1 MPNQPAVDLERLE
14 CSCPDPRRD
23 AEAIYDL
30 TGRAFAPQGYWA
42 WTEYCRTCYFHR
54 NTYDWSASR
63 IGRLDGKLVTHWGT
77 WGYTMRIGRA
87 RVRLAGVGAV
97 ATDEAMKKRGLM
109 TRTGRIALEAC
120 RNAGYDVSI
129 LFGRENF
136 YELFGY
142 VPAWPN
148 LVYTVAVPRLP
159 AAPPAGRVQRFKG
172 STRADLADA
181 YNRHNAT
188 RTGTA
193 VRPTVTAPWTAGRV
207 GLLWADAHGAAEGY
221 VVIEG
226 GGESINV
233 VDFAGEPE
241 QVLRVVA
248 RHARAGGV
256 KEVRFPELHAAD
268 PLALHLRRH
277 FCRETFTWSG
287 SGGAMAL
294 CLNLHSTLAKMA
306 GELSHRL
313 RRSDLAAWRGQILI
327 AGPHEQVVLRLAAG
341 KVSVHPA
348 VGTVPNAIR
357 GGHEIVQLLLGTA
370 DPDEIVSAGALRLSG
385 QAHRLLGTLFPNQHC
400 RLGAWDR
407 F

>member
-1 MPNQPAVDLERLE
+1 M
-14 CSCPDPRRD
+14 
-23 AEAIYDL
+23 
-30 TGRAFAPQGYWA
+30 
-42 WTEYCRTCYFHR
+42 
-54 NTYDWSASR
+54 
-63 IGRLDGKLVTHWGT
+63 
-77 WGYTMRIGRA
+77 
-87 RVRLAGVGAV
+87 
-97 ATDEAMKKRGLM
+97 
-109 TRTGRIALEAC
+109 
-120 RNAGYDVSI
+120 SI

-148 LVYTVAVPRLP
+148 LVYTVSVPRLP
-159 AAPPAGRVQRFKG
+159 VDPPAGRVRQFHG
-172 STRADLADA
+172 STRPDLADA

-207 GLLWADAHGAAEGY
+207 GLLWTDARGAAEGY

-226 GGESINV
+226 GGDAINV
-233 VDFAGEPE
+233 VDFAGQAE

-268 PLALHLRRH
+268 PLAGRLRRH
-277 FCRETFTWSG
+277 FCRETFTWSR

-294 CLNLHSTLAKMA
+294 CLNLHSTLTKMA
-306 GELSHRL
+306 GELAHRL
-313 RRSDLAAWRGQILI
+313 RRSDLAGWRGQLLI
-327 AGPHEQVVLRLAAG
+327 AGPREQVMLRIASG
-341 KVSVHPA
+341 KVSAHPA
-348 VGTVPNAIR
+348 VGSAPNAIR
-357 GGHEIVQLLLGTA
+357 GGHEIVQLLLGVA
-370 DPDEIVSAGALRLSG
+370 DPDEIVSAASLRLSG